1 MGDQTQAQVHAREC
15 RNGALHRAQLPSTWN
30 GPRLLLLLLNLH
42 PFHLLLPHH
51 PPRPRPQLLVLGR
64 PLSPPLK
71 QQLLLLE
78 EERPQQQKNQQ
89 LQQKKQQQL
98 PQQPQ
103 PQPQPQQPQQQ
114 PQPRPQQQQPQ

>member
-51 PPRPRPQLLVLGR
+51 PPRPRPLLLVLGR

-89 LQQKKQQQL
+89 LQQKKQQRKKLQQQKKQL
-98 PQQPQ
+98 QQPQQPQ
-103 PQPQPQQPQQQ
+103 PQQQQ
-114 PQPRPQQQQPQ
+114 QQQQPQ